1 MVASFCKRWWL
12 PLSCAVIGGF
22 VALGMVGISS
32 LTSARS
38 QSPDYVVV
46 DTFRHDPE
54 AFTQGLAFSKG
65 FLFEGTGK
73 VSWLR
78 KQILETGEI
87 KRERNLA
94 TRYFGEGVTVIGNRV
109 FQVTW
114 KNERAFVYDS
124 RTLKRIRTFDY
135 NEDDRRTEE
144 GWGLADNGRVLAMSD
159 GTDVI
164 RFRRPRSFE
173 VIREISV
180 TEGGS
185 PVSSLNELE
194 WIGDEIF
201 ANIWPGD
208 DVVRIDPQTG
218 NVTDRFSLAVL
229 KEQDAAGAGCNP
241 EATNGIAYLQSEER
255 FFVTGKYWC
264 QIYEIRLTTPP
275 G

>member
-1 MVASFCKRWWL
+1 MIPSFSKGWL
-12 PLSCAVIGGF
+12 LAFSCAVIGGC
-22 VALGMVGISS
+22 VALGMFGFSS
-32 LTSARS
+32 PSPARA
-38 QSPDYVVV
+38 QNPDYVVV
-46 DTFRHDPE
+46 DTFPHDPE

-65 FLFEGTGK
+65 FLFEGTGT

-78 KQILETGEI
+78 KQTLDGEI

-94 TRYFGEGVTVIGNRV
+94 SRYFGEGVTVIGDRV
-109 FQVTW
+109 FQLTW
-114 KNERAFVYDS
+114 KNERGFVYDS

-144 GWGLADNGRVLAMSD
+144 GWGLADNGRLLAMSD

-164 RFRRPRSFE
+164 RFRRPRSFD
-173 VIREISV
+173 VTREIRV
-180 TEGGS
+180 TEDGS

-201 ANIWPGD
+201 ANVWPGD
-208 DVVRIDPQTG
+208 DIVRIDPLTG
-218 NVTDRFSLAVL
+218 EVTDRFSLAAL
-229 KEQDAAGAGCNP
+229 KDQDAAGAGCNP
-241 EATNGIAYLQSEER
+241 EATNGIAYLQSQDR

-264 QIYEIRLTTPP
+264 NIYEIRLTIPP